1 MSAEPR
7 PKRVAI
13 VGPPG
18 FWSVAFREVQRRGD
32 RVVRLLLPSVGPDD
46 AARLEDVF
54 ADLRSGRIDEL
65 LLDLVGH
72 G

>member
-1 MSAEPR
+1 MSAGRR

-18 FWSVAFREVQRRGD
+18 FWRVAFREVQRRGD
-32 RVVRLLLPSVGPDD
+32 RVVRLLLPSAGPDG
-46 AARLEDVF
+46 AARLDDVL

-65 LLDLVGH
+65 LLDLVGQ

>member
-1 MSAEPR
+1 MSGEPR
-7 PKRVAI
+7 QKRVAI

-18 FWSVAFREVQRRGD
+18 FWRVAFGEVQRRGD
-32 RVVRLLLPSVGPDD
+32 RVVRLLMPSAGPDGVVWLD
-46 AARLEDVF
+46 DVL
-54 ADLRSGRIDEL
+54 ADLRTGQIDEL

>member
-1 MSAEPR
+1 MSPEPR
-7 PKRVAI
+7 RKRVAI
-13 VGPPG
+13 VGPPD

-32 RVVRLLLPSVGPDD
+32 RVVRLLMPSAGPDG
-46 AARLEDVF
+46 AAWLDDIL
-54 ADLRSGRIDEL
+54 ADLRTGQIDEL